1 MGLDTRAHFGVVFLL
16 TITASMAFVPFSQNS
31 FGATGNFE
39 YHQRELFQQPTI
51 CIFQPGDVRVD
62 ENRWKRWFADSKTA
76 IDEWENIL
84 KQGETSASG
93 KWNIKVVEIPLDR
106 QHQYNSDGC
115 NIEVHFTILPSEY
128 GVLGW
133 YYPGTGIIEIV
144 TTQSEYCGKKYFPEY
159 GLTFQIYCYK
169 DTLERSKK
177 MAAVLKHELGHAF
190 GLGHYVTTDPDL
202 LESWQNNPLGQP
214 SIMTFAHHNE
224 DQMRIQG
231 IDVIKLQETQGG
243 SGFGKTKN
251 TNPVFEQ
258 EFIPKVP
265 YVFEKINPTSERV
278 GGVTLS
284 VLIDGRNF
292 GKTAT
297 LNEGQRI
304 QLSGQVTD
312 RYGNGMP
319 NQYVAISQISIPE
332 QVVTDSNG
340 NFLTSSWVAKHNQDN
355 MGTKRSTWNPTAF
368 VLITGGEVSSEPLNL
383 FVEILGT
390 PSTPKTPIF
399 QGPTKSTPK
408 ITLFPV
414 WNSVS
419 YVSSL
424 LVNEN
429 KKIQLLG
436 TVTDEF
442 ERGKYYAQVT
452 IYEKS
457 NPAKFRI
464 TTDTNRDGMF
474 SVDWL
479 TEHNAMNYANGES
492 MWDLIAKTE
501 IKNRIIESNIAE
513 IKITDSIVNPLE
525 PCGINKFLMDGICV
539 TISDLTPSS
548 STTAEHIRKVLVERK
563 IQSLRDS
570 FVHTTIGIEEG
581 VETSEKSLTGLIF
594 KNKEAQE
601 KINFAWNLLKDSK
614 KRVDAFDNH
623 LKNIDEASKS
633 NHLTNVGKNVD
644 SGIKSARQAGEN
656 LVKISELIEEAKQLE
671 KQEPKFCFL
680 WWCW

>member
-16 TITASMAFVPFSQNS
+16 TITVSMAFVPFSQNS
-31 FGATGNFE
+31 FGAEGWFE
-39 YHQRELFQQPTI
+39 PHQRELYQQPTI
-51 CIFQPGDVRVD
+51 CIFQPDDVRVD

-93 KWNIKVVEIPLDR
+93 KWNIEVVKIPLDR
-106 QHQYNSDGC
+106 QHQYNSAGC
-115 NIEVHFTILPSEY
+115 NIEVHFTILPLEY
-128 GVLGW
+128 GDLGW
-133 YYPGTGIIEIV
+133 YWIGTGIIEIV

-190 GLGHYVTTDPDL
+190 GLGHYVTTDSAL

-231 IDVIKLQETQGG
+231 IDVIKLKESQGE

-258 EFIPKVP
+258 EFIPKDP
-265 YVFEKINPTSERV
+265 YVFKKINPTSERV

-284 VLIDGRNF
+284 ILIDGRNF

-312 RYGNGMP
+312 RYGNGMS

-355 MGTKRSTWNPTAF
+355 MGIKRSTWNPTAF

-390 PSTPKTPIF
+390 PSTPKTPIL
-399 QGPTKSTPK
+399 QGPPKSTPK

-414 WNSVS
+414 WNSAS
-419 YVSSL
+419 YISSL
-424 LVNEN
+424 LINEN
-429 KKIQLLG
+429 KKIQLIG

-457 NPAKFRI
+457 NPAKFKI

-492 MWDLIAKTE
+492 MWGLIAKTE

-548 STTAEHIRKVLVERK
+548 STTAEQKNEMTILRNDFKNTINDLEKGIQEAEKSFIGLTFYSNEANDKLKESKVLLQNSKVK
-563 IQSLRDS
+563 VSNLQ
-570 FVHTTIGIEEG
+570 
-581 VETSEKSLTGLIF
+581 
-594 KNKEAQE
+594 
-601 KINFAWNLLKDSK
+601 NFNLKY
-614 KRVDAFDNH
+614 
-623 LKNIDEASKS
+623 IDESIEIGS
-633 NHLTNVGKNVD
+633 IDNVKRQVD
-644 SGIKSARQAGEN
+644 SGKKSAFIAGEN
-656 LVKISELIEEAKQLE
+656 LVEISMLIEEAKQLE
-671 KQEPKFCFL
+671 KSKEKQKEKFCFL
-680 WWCW
+680 FWCW